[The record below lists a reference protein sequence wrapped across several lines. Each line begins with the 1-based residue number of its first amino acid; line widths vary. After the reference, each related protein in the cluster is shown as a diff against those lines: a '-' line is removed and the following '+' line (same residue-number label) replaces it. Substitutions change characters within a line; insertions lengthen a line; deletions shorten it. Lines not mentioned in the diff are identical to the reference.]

1 MSTPFE
7 GIAPINMNMNTSPV
21 SNVSNVMDTGKS
33 LLASE
38 ENGTKFENLFTNYMN
53 TANSTLTQAR
63 ELGDKVAT
71 GDLKSIHKL
80 SIAGMK
86 AELMLKLT
94 TQIAAKLSSATTTL
108 FQMQM

>member
-7 GIAPINMNMNTSPV
+7 AIQGINTSPI
-21 SNVSNVMDTGKS
+21 SQTPSFTPSKS
-33 LLASE
+33 ILAGE
-38 ENGTKFENLFTNYMN
+38 EEGSGKFENIFTNYMN
-53 TANSTLTQAR
+53 TANTTMMKAKD
-63 ELGDKVAT
+63 LGDQVAT
-71 GDLKSIHKL
+71 GDLKSLHKL

-86 AELMLKLT
+86 AEIMMKLT

>member
-7 GIAPINMNMNTSPV
+7 GIKPIDMNMNTSPV
-21 SNVSNVMDTGKS
+21 SSVMNTGKS
-33 LLASE
+33 LFASE
-38 ENGTKFENLFTNYMN
+38 ENGSKFENLFVNYMN
-53 TANSTLTQAR
+53 TANGTLNNAR

-80 SIAGMK
+80 SVAGMK